1 MATTTAPSVQQTIDR
16 LRLETATLDEIRE
29 KANVIQWD
37 KIKSPTD
44 QEVVPYDDLPEVP
57 QDPAVVKEL
66 LSKLAVMKL
75 NGGLGTTMGCTGPKS
90 VTLTPPPSQP
100 PRLSLPAPPLCLPTL
115 RSRADLSLTVLS
127 FSWQTLNGKYGSS
140 VPLVLMDS
148 FNTHDDTLKSQYPR
162 VVADDNTPWPAK
174 GRKDKAAWYPPGHGD
189 VFPALCNSGVLDQ
202 LLAEGIEYVF
212 LANADNLG
220 ATVDLRI
227 LNFIVQ
233 NNNEYCLEVTP
244 KTLADVKG
252 GTIINYDGK
261 LQVSEFK
268 SIEKFKIF
276 NTNNMCKPLLPL
288 PLSFP
293 RPCSLSPYPSHVP
306 APSPPI
312 LPTSLLP
319 LPLSFPRPCSLSPYP
334 SHVPAPSPPILPTS
348 LLPLPLSFP
357 RPFSLSPYPSH
368 VPAPSP
374 PILPTS
380 LLPLPLSFP
389 RPCSLSPYPSHVP
402 APSPPILPTSLLPLP
417 LSFPRPCSLSPY
429 PSHVP
434 APSPPILPTSLLP
447 LPLSFPRPCSLSP
460 YPSHV
465 PAPSPPIL
473 PTSLLPLP
481 LSFPRPCSLSPYPSH
496 VPAPSP
502 PILPTSLLP
511 LPLSF
516 PRPCSLSPY
525 PSHVPA
531 PSPPILPTSL
541 LPLPLSFPRPCSL
554 SPYPSHVPAPSPPIL
569 PTSLL
574 PLPLSFPRPCSL
586 SPYPSHVPAPLP
598 LSFPRPCPSP
608 PILPTS
614 LPLSPYPSHVPAPL
628 PLSFPRPCPSPPILP
643 TSLPLSPYPS
653 HVPAPLPLS
662 FPRPCPSPPIL
673 PTSLPLS
680 PYPSHVP
687 APLPLSFPRPCP
699 SPPILPTSL
708 PLSPYPSHVPAPLP
722 LSFPRPCPSP
732 PILPTSLP
740 LSPASLPF
748 PHLSLSILSHPVF
761 AIALLPFLP
770 LPDNIS
776 VTPVRA
782 CLHSFR
788 VHVCMLHA
796 STLHQEVEGVK
807 VLQLETAAGA
817 AMKFFDRAI
826 GVNVPR
832 SRFLPVKATSDLLL
846 VQSDL
851 YTVEDGL
858 VTRNPART
866 AAANPT
872 IDLGPEFKK
881 VADFQKRFK
890 AIPSIIQLDSLKV
903 SGDVSFGENVTLKG
917 KVAIEAPKDDKI
929 VVADGTVLEG

>member
-57 QDPAVVKEL
+57 QAVVKEL

-90 VTLTPPPSQP
+90 ANPS
-100 PRLSLPAPPLCLPTL
+100 LSPQL
-115 RSRADLSLTVLS
+115 RSRVDLSLTVLS

-261 LQVSEFK
+261 LQVPTRSNPSLHHPLAAPPPRCTTPSLHHPLAAPPPCCTLLEIAQVAPEHVSEFK

-276 NTNNMCKPLLPL
+276 NTNNIWLNLAAIKRLVESDALKLDIIPNPK
-288 PLSFP
+288 
-293 RPCSLSPYPSHVP
+293 VQTP

-312 LPTSLLP
+312 
-319 LPLSFPRPCSLSPYP
+319 
-334 SHVPAPSPPILPTS
+334 H
-348 LLPLPLSFP
+348 
-357 RPFSLSPYPSH
+357 
-368 VPAPSP
+368 
-374 PILPTS
+374 
-380 LLPLPLSFP
+380 
-389 RPCSLSPYPSHVP
+389 
-402 APSPPILPTSLLPLP
+402 
-417 LSFPRPCSLSPY
+417 
-429 PSHVP
+429 
-434 APSPPILPTSLLP
+434 
-447 LPLSFPRPCSLSP
+447 
-460 YPSHV
+460 
-465 PAPSPPIL
+465 
-473 PTSLLPLP
+473 
-481 LSFPRPCSLSPYPSH
+481 
-496 VPAPSP
+496 
-502 PILPTSLLP
+502 
-511 LPLSF
+511 
-516 PRPCSLSPY
+516 
-525 PSHVPA
+525 
-531 PSPPILPTSL
+531 
-541 LPLPLSFPRPCSL
+541 
-554 SPYPSHVPAPSPPIL
+554 
-569 PTSLL
+569 
-574 PLPLSFPRPCSL
+574 
-586 SPYPSHVPAPLP
+586 
-598 LSFPRPCPSP
+598 
-608 PILPTS
+608 PTS

-643 TSLPLSPYPS
+643 TSLL
-653 HVPAPLPLS
+653 PLPLS
-662 FPRPCPSPPIL
+662 FPRPCPSPPPHFHSPICRSPSSPIPSSPL
-673 PTSLPLS
+673 LSCHSYHSRITS
-680 PYPSHVP
+680 PSR
-687 APLPLSFPRPCP
+687 LC
-699 SPPILPTSL
+699 
-708 PLSPYPSHVPAPLP
+708 
-722 LSFPRPCPSP
+722 
-732 PILPTSLP
+732 
-740 LSPASLPF
+740 
-748 PHLSLSILSHPVF
+748 
-761 AIALLPFLP
+761 
-770 LPDNIS
+770 
-776 VTPVRA
+776 
-782 CLHSFR
+782 
-788 VHVCMLHA
+788 
-796 STLHQEVEGVK
+796 EVDGVK

-826 GVNVPR
+826 GLPCWRPPTNHPFTTAPLCPTPCACNALFRPPFRASSHHIFQSTLVPR
-832 SRFLPVKATSDLLL
+832 ICTRWRTGSSRATRPEPLPPT
-846 VQSDL
+846 
-851 YTVEDGL
+851 
-858 VTRNPART
+858 
-866 AAANPT
+866 PT

-881 VADFQKRFK
+881 VRVPCPFMCVTGTGVLRVTSEFPCAACMPCSICISMLLREPHIGHGLPTAVACCSGEQVADFQKRFK
-890 AIPSIIQLDSLKV
+890 AIPSIIELDSLKV
-903 SGDVSFGENVTLKG
+903 SGDVSFGENVTLKVRASHPPSLTPALSITSVKLVPCLHFPPLRHLLSSILFCYALCVHPRVRCMQG